1 MDPGLQAVCVVW
13 EDASVLDSE
22 TWVDRAS
29 MPEAKATIFSQVGF
43 LLEDTKDH
51 IVLTCT
57 MGDRLIGSRT
67 RIPRGMVRSVTPLAP
82 ARRRARA

>member
-1 MDPGLQAVCVVW
+1 MVEW
-13 EDASVLDSE
+13 EDASVLDTE

-43 LLEDTKDH
+43 LLEDTDEH
-51 IVLTCT
+51 VVLTCT
-57 MGDRLIGSRT
+57 MGDLLIGQRT

-82 ARRRARA
+82 ARRRTRA